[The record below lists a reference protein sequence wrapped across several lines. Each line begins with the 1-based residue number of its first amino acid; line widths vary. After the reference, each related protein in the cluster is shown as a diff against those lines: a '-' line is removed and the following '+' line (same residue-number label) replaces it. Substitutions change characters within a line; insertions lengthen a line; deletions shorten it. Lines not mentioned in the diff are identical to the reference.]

1 MHAGT
6 ILYLPLLLVSL
17 LACSQ
22 LKAPVIFLGMHLAK
36 PYRARHFIWNFG
48 FPDVLLSP
56 ASRMLVG
63 SIQSRAVDGRVPVPM
78 HTSNGGVTSSA
89 GPSSSTATARSQNQ
103 TVVVQNPMSLD
114 ESGKLVVYEVYDV
127 YYELSTSKLVVSSDC
142 ISYEYSDDE
151 PYEGS
156 LSACQQSDEAH
167 EYDGS
172 VDDMMVQEIMIS
184 MVMRITTSETNVRC
198 YHNPKIKSHDDTCR
212 GKPITQTDMK

>member
-1 MHAGT
+1 MDSTSSLRFAPPNGICLDSGLRWKEIVCFT
-6 ILYLPLLLVSL
+6 LPL
-17 LACSQ
+17 
-22 LKAPVIFLGMHLAK
+22 
-36 PYRARHFIWNFG
+36 G
-48 FPDVLLSP
+48 FELETSWLTFYES
-56 ASRMLVG
+56 
-63 SIQSRAVDGRVPVPM
+63 AVDGRVPVPM